1 MIVKLIFYGT
11 NTPAKVPDGG
21 LEPIFNTAPA
31 VSKNTAQFKSSGQ
44 NQPKN
49 NHLESLI

>member
-1 MIVKLIFYGT
+1 LYREFHRFGQ
-11 NTPAKVPDGG
+11 AKFLDGFG

-31 VSKNTAQFKSSGQ
+31 DSKNTAQFKSGQ

-49 NHLESLI
+49 NYLASLI